1 MFTLPWGHP
10 SDGHV
15 LPGPTGFALGP
26 LCFGCRLL
34 KANYPLTEASL
45 HPTFAMDSQCIGYT
59 G

>member
-10 SDGHV
+10 GDGHA

-26 LCFGCRLL
+26 LCFGCRLS

-45 HPTFAMDSQCIGYT
+45 RSTFAMDSQCIRNT